1 MYPDDNEGSLDKKLA
16 SLVNRK
22 KCFEISK
29 KFKGNKSYLQTK
41 DCVVCGKPFSWRKK
55 WAKNWQQ
62 ITKCSKR
69 CRAVNN

>member
-1 MYPDDNEGSLDKKLA
+1 MRPKKHLIKTMTC
-16 SLVNRK
+16 LVMMV
-22 KCFEISK
+22 EISK

-41 DCVVCGKPFSWRKK
+41 DCVVCGKPFSCRKK